1 MTKYFYVAR
10 LPTGKKIKG
19 NLQVE
24 DENELIE
31 IMLKHNYKLIKYKI
45 SKNKKQLFSFLS
57 VNKNDLL
64 SFCENINMMLK
75 AGLTLKEAIHLT
87 KDVVQKN
94 EFKKVLIEIEKEIS
108 KGKSFYNA
116 ISNYPN
122 IFPIFF
128 RTMINLAEISGNLKS
143 IFEHLI
149 IYYRFEI
156 SIRKKI
162 INTMFYPCLLL
173 LLCFVVIIVIST
185 VIVPSFV
192 KIFNDLK
199 VELPLMTRIIIWITT
214 FISNYFIYILLFI
227 LSIIFVL
234 ILYSKTQK
242 GKYILDKIK
251 TKIIIYKNFFII
263 NNTSKFCKSFKILI
277 DSGIPVVT
285 SIDICSM
292 LINNSYL
299 KEKFTFAIDEI
310 KSGSTISQALF
321 TLDFFPHLVIESIYI
336 SEKSANLSY
345 SLDILGNI
353 YEEEFHN
360 RIQRLTTILEP
371 ALILFI
377 AGIVIILIIAIFIPL
392 FSMLNNIGGM

>member
-1 MTKYFYVAR
+1 MTKFFYVAR
-10 LPTGKKIKG
+10 LPTGKKVKG
-19 NLQVE
+19 YLQVE

-31 IMLKHNYKLIKYKI
+31 ILLKHDYKIIKYKKC
-45 SKNKKQLFSFLS
+45 KNKKQILSFLS
-57 VNKNDLL
+57 VDKKDIL

-87 KDVVQKN
+87 KDVVQKT
-94 EFKKVLIEIEKEIS
+94 EFKNVLFEIEKEIS
-108 KGKSFYNA
+108 KGKSFHNA
-116 ISNYPN
+116 ICHYPN
-122 IFPIFF
+122 IFPAFF
-128 RTMINLAEISGNLKS
+128 RTMINLAEISGNLRS

-149 IYYRFEI
+149 SYYRFEI
-156 SIRKKI
+156 NIKKKI
-162 INTMFYPCLLL
+162 VNTMFYPCLLL
-173 LLCFVVIIVIST
+173 LLCIVVIIVIST

-192 KIFNDLK
+192 KIFIELK
-199 VELPLMTRIIIWITT
+199 VDLPLITKIIISITT
-214 FISNYFIYILLFI
+214 FISDYFIYLLIGVLILFI
-227 LSIIFVL
+227 CLV
-234 ILYSKTQK
+234 LYSKTKK
-242 GKYILDKIK
+242 GKYFLDKIK
-251 TKIIIYKNFFII
+251 TKLIIYKNFFIV
-263 NNTSKFCKSFKILI
+263 NSTSKFCKSFKILI

-292 LINNSYL
+292 LIDNLYL
-299 KEKFTFAIDEI
+299 KEKFIFAIDEI

-321 TLDFFPHLVIESIYI
+321 SLDFFPHLVIETIYI
-336 SEKSANLSY
+336 SEKTANLSY

-360 RIQRLTTILEP
+360 KIQRFTTILEP